1 MKTLLILVLA
11 LMLLAAPVRAAHIF
25 KAERGNWGRSVGVLV
40 LGALLVNLIL
50 NFLPS
55 ALTSS
60 GVAKFLATLA
70 VLTLVSQIL
79 LYIKAWQA
87 LVIAL
92 FLTTFYSIGEGDLG
106 TLGVSAK
113 ASASIDSGANEDG
126 R

>member
-1 MKTLLILVLA
+1 M
-11 LMLLAAPVRAAHIF
+11 
-25 KAERGNWGRSVGVLV
+25 LV

-79 LYIKAWQA
+79 LYTKAWQA

-92 FLTTFYSIGEGDLG
+92 FLTTFYSIGEGEL
-106 TLGVSAK
+106 VC
-113 ASASIDSGANEDG
+113 
-126 R
+126 